1 MNPFRVISCSL
12 SPNTNR
18 SDIARAFSLFVS
30 SPKDSRGYKKTCEQ
44 WFLNRYHP
52 IDFRFFLSGR
62 QAMTALLSTF
72 GIKEGDEVIIQAFTC
87 MVVANAIRH
96 TGATVKY
103 ADIDSSYNL
112 TVQSIKKVVTKETK
126 AIIVQHTFSI
136 PADIAAIREY
146 TKKTGIVLIEDLA
159 HGFGTEVDT
168 MPLGSFGDGTVFSFG
183 RDKAV
188 SSVWGGAA
196 MILPSGKN
204 KIKTGLQKMPAE
216 SESAGWIKKQL
227 LHPII
232 LTIAIHTYLLGI
244 GKFLIEAAKRM
255 GILSRPVSDDEK
267 QGIYKPM
274 RYYSYPW
281 QLAGLLDLQ
290 LKRLPQN
297 IAHRSA
303 IGALYEQA
311 FTIHR
316 SNGASLIPYLRY
328 PVRVQ
333 NRDELL
339 RSAKRKG
346 ILLGTW
352 YSNVIDPKGSS
363 LTAAG
368 YMHGQCPRA
377 EELAASVCN
386 LPTNVTK
393 HDARRI
399 IEFVLP
405 YIL

>member
-30 SPKDSRGYKKTCEQ
+30 SSKDSQGYKKTCEQ
-44 WFLNRYHP
+44 WFLRRYHP
-52 IDFRFFLSGR
+52 LDFRFYLSGR
-62 QAMTALLSTF
+62 LAMTALLSTF

-112 TVQSIKKVVTKETK
+112 TVQSIKKVVTKKTK

-136 PADIAAIREY
+136 PADIVAIREY
-146 TKKTGIVLIEDLA
+146 TKKTGIILIEDLA

-204 KIKTGLQKMPAE
+204 KIKAGLRDVPME
-216 SESAGWIKKQL
+216 SKSDGWVKKQL

-232 LTIAIHTYLLGI
+232 LTIAIHTYILGL
-244 GKFLIEAAKRM
+244 GKFLIEAAKRI

-290 LKRLPQN
+290 LKRLPET
-297 IAHRSA
+297 IAHRTA
-303 IGALYEQA
+303 IGALYEKA

-316 SNGASLIPYLRY
+316 SNGTSLIPYLRF
-328 PVRVQ
+328 PVQVR

-346 ILLGTW
+346 ILFGTW

-363 LTAAG
+363 LTAAE
-368 YMHGQCPRA
+368 YVRGQCPRA

-399 IEFVLP
+399 IDCVLP
-405 YIL
+405 FIL